1 MPTNERTSTNRSFER
16 SFIVRFGAALSL
28 VLALSLGLA
37 VEAQAHCDS
46 VDGPVVTDA
55 REALKTGN
63 LTPVLKWVRSRDEAE
78 VRRVFEKTL
87 EVRKKGSDA
96 QELADRYFFETVVR
110 LHRASEGAPYTGLK
124 PADAEVPP
132 SIKAA
137 DEAIKTGSAG
147 ALTQRITKEV
157 KNGLQKRYERVLET
171 KARADESVEAGR
183 AYVKAYV
190 TFIHYVERLH
200 KDATS
205 SVPQAKAGGAENTR

>member
-1 MPTNERTSTNRSFER
+1 MATDKRTSTKG
-16 SFIVRFGAALSL
+16 SFIVRFGAALLL
-28 VLALSLGLA
+28 VLGLSAGYA
-37 VEAQAHCDS
+37 IEAQAHCDS
-46 VDGPVVTDA
+46 MDGPVVTDA
-55 REALKTGN
+55 REALRTGT
-63 LTPVLKWVRSRDEAE
+63 LTPVLKWVRPEDEAE

-87 EVRKKGSDA
+87 KVRKKGPDA

-110 LHRASEGAPYTGLK
+110 LHRVSEGAPYTGLK

-132 SIKAA
+132 SIEAA

-147 ALTQRITKEV
+147 SLTKRITEQV

-171 KARADESVEAGR
+171 KARAGESVEAGR

>member
-1 MPTNERTSTNRSFER
+1 MTIDKRTSTKRSSIF
-16 SFIVRFGAALSL
+16 RFGAALSL

-37 VEAQAHCDS
+37 VEAEAHCDS
-46 VDGPVVTDA
+46 MDGPVVTEA
-55 REALKTGN
+55 RTALKTGN
-63 LTPVLKWVRSRDEAE
+63 LTPVLKWVRPTDEAE

-87 EVRKKGSDA
+87 KVRKKGSDA

-124 PADAEVPP
+124 PADAEVDP
-132 SIKAA
+132 SIEAA
-137 DEAIKTGSAG
+137 DEAVETGSG
-147 ALTQRITKEV
+147 GSLTRRITDEV
-157 KNGLQKRYERVLET
+157 KDGLQKRYERVLET

-200 KDATS
+200 KDAAGTVSHGASGNS
-205 SVPQAKAGGAENTR
+205 SSDH

>member
-1 MPTNERTSTNRSFER
+1 MTTDKRTSTNRSFER

-46 VDGPVVTDA
+46 IDGPVVTDA
-55 REALKTGN
+55 REALKTGT
-63 LTPVLKWVRSRDEAE
+63 LTPVLKWVRAKDEAE
-78 VRRVFEKTL
+78 VRRVYEKTL
-87 EVRKKGSDA
+87 KVRKKGPDA
-96 QELADRYFFETVVR
+96 RELADRHFFETVVR

-137 DEAIKTGSAG
+137 DEAIKSGSAD
-147 ALTQRITKEV
+147 ALVTRITDDV
-157 KNGLQKRYERVLET
+157 KNGLQERYERVLET

-200 KDATS
+200 RDATS
-205 SVPQAKAGGAENTR
+205 SVPQVEADGAENTR